1 MDTPQKNFA
10 YRPDIDGLRAIAVLA
25 VVAFHLG
32 FASMAGGFLGVDIF
46 FVISGYLITSIIAPK
61 MATGTFSFK
70 GFYLKRIRRLV
81 PPALV
86 TIIATFIASAFILDP
101 TDMVAMAKSA
111 IAAVFSLSNF
121 VFFSEAGYWD
131 AQSELKPLL
140 HTWSLGVEEQF
151 YIFWPLLVFLF
162 WRLVKRKQGEDKA
175 RLRHLFWLF
184 AIFTVLGVIVS
195 EWMLRLNSSAA
206 FYLLPAR
213 MFQFSIGA
221 MAALLTHQYLWQK
234 LAGSP
239 IRLLVGLVGL
249 ITLFACIWLY
259 RVNPAF
265 PGINAL
271 YPSVAVSM
279 ILVSGAKT
287 LKSETTIPVLNML
300 IENRV
305 MTFLGR
311 ISYSVYLVH
320 WPVVALLRYKVGL
333 DLSPTHQVFAI
344 GLIIIFSLCLYYGVE
359 RRISARVG
367 QKGQE
372 RRTTTILANKVFV
385 RNLGI
390 ISIFASF
397 VFGHAALTSGWTWRL
412 DAVQL
417 TPEQIKAGKAA
428 RFSNL
433 RGSCYLIDHS
443 NEKNCAPN
451 KPIQILVFGN
461 SLEPDGYTFLKGALG
476 QNPNVALTL
485 FGGINRC
492 DFVVEN
498 GHIRA
503 TGQREGCQKRADL
516 MTIQEVSRDFDVILY
531 MANNPFLRKKSVL
544 LEMLKSIKNSNPDI
558 KILTMGNYL
567 FTTVECSRL
576 YNETG
581 TLKSCA
587 DPTYVKSSPLR
598 DLEGSLRT
606 EFLALTD
613 VYIDRGKLLCGENIP
628 EDCETSTPDGIPL
641 MYDTHHL
648 SYEFAYYS
656 GQKYV
661 RENPDF
667 LEMILSVEKDE

>member
-61 MATGTFSFK
+61 MAAGTFSFK

-101 TDMVAMAKSA
+101 TDMIAMAKSA

-195 EWMLRLNSSAA
+195 EWMLRLNPSAA

-213 MFQFSIGA
+213 MFQFSMGA
-221 MAALLTHQYLWQK
+221 MAAFLTHQYLWQK
-234 LAGSP
+234 LATP
-239 IRLLVGLVGL
+239 LLRLIIGMIGLLAVL
-249 ITLFACIWLY
+249 ASIWLY

-271 YPSVAVSM
+271 YPSVAVCM
-279 ILVSGAKT
+279 ILVAGAKT
-287 LKSETTIPVLNML
+287 SKSQESIPVFEFLLGNP
-300 IENRV
+300 V
-305 MTFLGR
+305 MTFVGR
-311 ISYSVYLVH
+311 ISYSLYLVH

-333 DLSPTHQVFAI
+333 ELSLTHQIIAAI
-344 GLIIIFSLCLYYGVE
+344 LMIILSLSLYYGIE
-359 RRISARVG
+359 RRISARAG
-367 QKGQE
+367 QNFSSSSSVPPQSDGPLIRK
-372 RRTTTILANKVFV
+372 TV
-385 RNLGI
+385 I
-390 ISIFASF
+390 IGALASF
-397 VFGHAALTSGWTWRL
+397 IFGHAALTSGWTWRFNKIP
-412 DAVQL
+412 L
-417 TPEQIKAGKAA
+417 TPGQIQSGMQA
-428 RFSNL
+428 RFSNQA
-433 RGSCYLIDHS
+433 GSCMLIVYR
-443 NEKNCAPN
+443 NKTNCQTERPF
-451 KPIQILVFGN
+451 QILVIGN
-461 SLEPDGYTFLKGALG
+461 SLEPDGYTFLEGAIG
-476 QNPNVALTL
+476 KNENIALTR
-485 FGGINRC
+485 FDQVNRC
-492 DFVVEN
+492 NLVVED
-498 GHIRA
+498 GHVKA
-503 TGQREGCQKRADL
+503 TGQRKGCQERIDLL
-516 MTIQEVSRDFDVILY
+516 MTREVANHFDGVLY
-531 MANNPFLRKKSVL
+531 IANNPFIGNKKPL
-544 LEMLKSIKNSNPDI
+544 LEMIKSMRTSNPEI
-558 KILTMGNYL
+558 KIMTMGNYIN
-567 FTTVECSRL
+567 TKIVCSRL
-576 YNETG
+576 YNESG
-581 TLKSCA
+581 TLKSCV
-587 DPTYVKSSPLR
+587 DPSNVKSSPLR
-598 DLEGSLRT
+598 DIEGRLRAEYLEI
-606 EFLALTD
+606 TD
-613 VYIDRGKLLCGENIP
+613 IFIDRGKLLCGDNIP
-628 EDCETSTPDGIPL
+628 EDCETETPDGVPF